1 LTLLARDIVPIHN
14 LGYRE
19 WKGELESSSTR
30 WTVVA
35 EIGIRRAW
43 QSAWLRRMMFFA
55 WVPSLF
61 MGFMVFLFEQSQ
73 DNSSASSEIFRDLS
87 RVFLPRDAPDQSLP
101 MEMARVLGSGD
112 SPEQRRQIFW
122 SALLLNLFR
131 RSQPFLLIPIVG
143 VIAPPLISQDFRSR
157 AFLLYFSRPLTKV
170 QYILGKAA
178 TIVVYLTMITLFPA
192 LTLFAAGVLL
202 SPSLSVLEVTWDL
215 PFRILF
221 VSAIIVIPSTSLA
234 LMLSSLT
241 TESRY
246 ASFAWFAI
254 WIFGFLAYSS
264 VVPFSSPGDS
274 SIIQCVSL
282 FHVFSDVAAWVLD
295 RNLTVSNIE
304 TRLILLG
311 VVTAVSFAV
320 VYRRV
325 SAPMQI

>member
-1 LTLLARDIVPIHN
+1 MPIHN

-55 WVPSLF
+55 WIPSVI
-61 MGFMVFLFEQSQ
+61 MGFMVFLFEQAAE
-73 DNSSASSEIFRDLS
+73 DDSATGEIFRGLS
-87 RVFLPRDAPDQSLP
+87 QVLMPHESRGNVLPQELARIFGPDQT
-101 MEMARVLGSGD
+101 
-112 SPEQRRQIFW
+112 PEQRRHIFW

-157 AFLLYFSRPLTKV
+157 AFLLYFSRPLTRI

-178 TIVVYLTMITLFPA
+178 TIVLYLSMITLFPA
-192 LTLFAAGVLL
+192 LLLYTVGVLL
-202 SPSLSVLEVTWDL
+202 SPSLSVLSVTWDL
-215 PFRILF
+215 PFRVLV
-221 VSAIIVIPSTSLA
+221 VSAIIIIPSTSIA

-254 WIFGFLAYSS
+254 WIFGFLTYTS
-264 VVPFSSPGDS
+264 VVPFSAPGET
-274 SIIQCVSL
+274 SIVQCVSL
-282 FHVFSDVAAWVLD
+282 FHVFSDVAGWMLD
-295 RNLTVSNIE
+295 PKLTVTNIE

-311 VVTAVSFAV
+311 VLTAVSMAV